1 MNGSDEK
8 KIKLI
13 VAYDG
18 GAYHGW
24 QRQLNAVTIQQILE
38 ERLEKMLGQS
48 TRVFASGR
56 TDAGV
61 HALGQ
66 VVHFSTC
73 SRLDPGTLER
83 GLNSLLPSDIFV
95 REATYVPEAFHARYS
110 ARRKRYAYRILNTE
124 DPDIFQRSYAWH
136 IRRKLNNEAMRGCL
150 TRILGE
156 HDFSAFRSSGSG
168 NRNPVRTLYQA
179 ELLVQQGG
187 TIQILMEANGFL
199 RHMVRNLVG
208 TVVEVGLGKMSSEE
222 FEAALDSGERRLA
235 GPRAPA
241 HGLFLVEVTY

>member
-1 MNGSDEK
+1 MTGSEEK
-8 KIKLI
+8 KIKMI
-13 VAYDG
+13 IAYDG

-24 QRQLNAVTIQQILE
+24 QRQLNAVTIQQVFE
-38 ERLEKMLGQS
+38 ERLEKMLGES

-95 REATYVPEAFHARYS
+95 REAAYVTEDFHARYS
-110 ARRKRYAYRILNTE
+110 AKRKRYEYRILNAE
-124 DPDIFQRSYAWH
+124 DPDIFQRSYTWH
-136 IRRKLNNEAMRGCL
+136 IRKKLDTEAMRGCL

-168 NRNPVRTLYQA
+168 NRNPIRTLYRA
-179 ELLVQQGG
+179 ELLAQQGG
-187 TIQILMEANGFL
+187 TIHIVMEANGFL

-208 TVVEVGLGKMSSEE
+208 TMVEVGLGKMSTEE
-222 FEAALDSGERRLA
+222 FGAALDSCERRQA